1 MNKKPFFAIGHIT
14 NDTEP
19 IAHLGGGVSYSA
31 LVWRRLG
38 LKGTILNAQ
47 AANNLGLETHII
59 TKCPE
64 NHPSIKELGKYGII
78 VHNLPKR
85 DSKYEDKITT
95 FRNIYDELG
104 NRRQFVT
111 EKQEDI
117 TYSDLDEFPSIPEG
131 STVLIAPVIHEVDPD
146 IFSALSKHANLA
158 VTPQGYFRTLDLD
171 GEVKRRPW
179 REIDSLRF
187 AKITILSD
195 EDLTFDSQMDE
206 NLLNQIRRSCPITV
220 LTEGAKGLTVF
231 DRTQDLE
238 FHVKPFPLFE
248 NEIKDFTGA
257 GDSTASAFIKS
268 CMEYGDPKEAGV
280 FAAFYAALKIKG
292 LGGEGTGLATIP
304 TFEQIKYFIF
314 QNYERYRRF
323 LNENSLSYFSFYPE
337 GQNGYMER
345 R

>member
-19 IAHLGGGVSYSA
+19 SSHLGGGVSYSA

-38 LKGTILNAQ
+38 PMGAALNAQ
-47 AANNLGLETHII
+47 VANNLGLETHII

-64 NHPSIKELGKYGII
+64 NHPFIKELENHGII

-85 DSKYEDKITT
+85 DSDYDDKITT
-95 FRNIYDELG
+95 FKNIYDNLG
-104 NRRQFVT
+104 NRRQYVS

-117 TYSDLDEFPSIPEG
+117 TYDDLDEFPHIPKG

-146 IFSALSKHANLA
+146 IFPAFSKYVNLA
-158 VTPQGYFRTLDLD
+158 VTPQGYFRMSDLND
-171 GEVKRRPW
+171 EVKRRMW
-179 REIDSLRF
+179 REIDSLGF

-195 EDLTFDSQMDE
+195 EDITFDSKIDE
-206 NLLNQIRRSCPITV
+206 NLLWQIRRLCPVAV

-231 DRTQDLE
+231 DRTQNLE
-238 FHVKPFPLFE
+238 FHVKPFRLFE

-268 CMEYGDPKEAGV
+268 YIEHSDAKEAGV

-292 LGGEGTGLATIP
+292 LGGEGTGLAAIP
-304 TFEQIKYFIF
+304 TFEQMKYFIF
-314 QNYERYRRF
+314 QHYERYRRF
-323 LNENSLSYFSFYPE
+323 LDDNGIPYFSFYPE